1 MRSALSRL
9 RGLLA
14 RGAPSRDAAPAPAP
28 LRRTVSFCTTCLGR
42 RAHLEQTL
50 PANLARLAP
59 HAGRAELVL
68 LDYGSPDGLGA
79 WVRERFAAELASGLL
94 RYARTDEPAEYHPP
108 HAKNVAFRLARGEI
122 LFNLDADNFVGEGTC
137 ERLDALF
144 AEAPR
149 RFAVSPVQPD
159 VGGRLGFLRADFEA
173 LGGWDERYRGWS
185 IADFDLCER
194 AREGLG
200 LEQVDFVSGSAI
212 RHDDAARV
220 RHMPQWGAATEDD
233 ERSLAALPEERRV
246 FAAKLLARD
255 PQMFRSYVHN
265 RHLLQERRA
274 AGRIRAQ
281 APGAYGR
288 ARLVDEHGRA
298 IESA

>member
-1 MRSALSRL
+1 MRRATRP
-9 RGLLA
+9 
-14 RGAPSRDAAPAPAP
+14 RGAADAPAP
-28 LRRTVSFCTTCLGR
+28 LRRTISFCTTCLGR
-42 RAHLEQTL
+42 RTHLEETL
-50 PANLARLAP
+50 PANLALLAR
-59 HAGRAELVL
+59 HAGRAELTL

-79 WVRERFAAELASGLL
+79 WVRDRFAPELASGLL
-94 RYARTDEPAEYHPP
+94 RYARTDEPAEYHPS

-144 AEAPR
+144 AEGAR

-159 VGGRLGFLRADFEA
+159 VGGRLGFLRTDFEA

-212 RHDDAARV
+212 RHDDTERV
-220 RHMPQWGAATEDD
+220 RHMPQWGAATGDD
-233 ERSLAALPEERRV
+233 AHALAALPEERRV
-246 FAAKLLARD
+246 FASKLLARD
-255 PQMFRSYVHN
+255 PQLFRSYVHN
-265 RHLLQERRA
+265 RRLLAERRA
-274 AGRIRAQ
+274 AGRVRAQ
-281 APGAYGR
+281 EPRAYGR
-288 ARLVDEHGRA
+288 ARLLDAFGRA
-298 IESA
+298 IEPA